1 MYLVVVYDISEKRVN
16 TVCKFLRTYLYWIQN
31 SVFEGEVTDANF
43 EKIKAELRKIIDEKE
58 DSIIFFKFPSKVNV
72 DKEILGVERNE
83 ISNIL

>member
-43 EKIKAELRKIIDEKE
+43 EKIHAKLKKIINEKE
-58 DSIIFFKFPSKVNV
+58 DSVIFFKMPSEKNME
-72 DKEILGVERNE
+72 KEILGVEKNE